1 MNSCAIRYWD
11 LKSDLRWVRK
21 GESNQLPESL
31 FCVTLCR
38 WNKGCS
44 LHLLKDMVS
53 AARSPGTDP
62 PDVTVLC
69 LLLKVLYSVAFPHLF
84 GPIYPPT
91 PLPPS
96 DLSWTYCAY
105 QCLLAYALPVCP
117 PNAVCS
123 SAPTPGV
130 PGLQVS
136 APVFSAPSVCSWCLQ
151 LTSIILWALKLTPV
165 LFRMFN

>member
-1 MNSCAIRYWD
+1 MGQERRIQPAFRVSVLCYLMQMKQGLQPSSSEGHGLCSQVSWD
-11 LKSDLRWVRK
+11 W
-21 GESNQLPESL
+21 
-31 FCVTLCR
+31 
-38 WNKGCS
+38 
-44 LHLLKDMVS
+44 
-53 AARSPGTDP
+53 SPR
-62 PDVTVLC
+62 C

-130 PGLQVS
+130 PGLQAS